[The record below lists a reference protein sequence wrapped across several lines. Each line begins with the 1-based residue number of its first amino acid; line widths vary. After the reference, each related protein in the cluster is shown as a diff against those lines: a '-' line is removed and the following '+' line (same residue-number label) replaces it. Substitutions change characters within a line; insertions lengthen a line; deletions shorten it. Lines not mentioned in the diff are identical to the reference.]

1 MIVRIPRNILWAV
14 GSKLIEPIDHLSIAA
29 TVIDQAAQ
37 GIAASAPALFASD
50 VQHIELADEI
60 AEYDCAVRAMHQ
72 YDKLG
77 LLWYPLAI
85 LADER
90 TDAGAFRQAFS
101 IQNTVRERLTGHT
114 VRERLTGHYEK
125 HEGPNCDEVVSAF
138 HLNASRVA
146 HRPLH

>member
-1 MIVRIPRNILWAV
+1 MM
-14 GSKLIEPIDHLSIAA
+14 
-29 TVIDQAAQ
+29 
-37 GIAASAPALFASD
+37 APS
-50 VQHIELADEI
+50 
-60 AEYDCAVRAMHQ
+60 RGMHQ

-77 LLWYPLAI
+77 LLWLIYPLAI

-101 IQNTVRERLTGHT
+101 IQNTVRERLAGH
-114 VRERLTGHYEK
+114 HEK

-138 HLNASRVA
+138 HLNAHRVA